1 MLSTKQMNTVC
12 YLLEE
17 KSIQA
22 AARRARISKVTLYAW
37 LRDPEFKEKLKAG
50 QDELFRAAVTRLK
63 AATGT
68 AVDKLIETMGSK
80 DENQRRIAAKTIL
93 DFSFRVI
100 EYQDL
105 EERITRIEDLIEDRF
120 IS

>member
-1 MLSTKQMNTVC
+1 MK
-12 YLLEE
+12 
-17 KSIQA
+17 
-22 AARRARISKVTLYAW
+22 
-37 LRDPEFKEKLKAG
+37 
-50 QDELFRAAVTRLK
+50 
-63 AATGT
+63 
-68 AVDKLIETMGSK
+68 SK

-105 EERITRIEDLIEDRF
+105 EERISKIEDLIEDRF